1 MTISELTQTFP
12 GCFSLPTYDMRTI
25 TVVRALYEE
34 LWELNKIMNVK
45 ERLENSR
52 CSVIASAL
60 LHESQLRPYLS
71 QKRNLVCAFRIHR

>member
-1 MTISELTQTFP
+1 MSFHLSEPRFLRF
-12 GCFSLPTYDMRTI
+12 
-25 TVVRALYEE
+25 LYEVGI
-34 LWELNKIMNVK
+34 LFFLLYRAIGELNKIMNVR

-71 QKRNLVCAFRIHR
+71 QKRNLVCALEFTDRG